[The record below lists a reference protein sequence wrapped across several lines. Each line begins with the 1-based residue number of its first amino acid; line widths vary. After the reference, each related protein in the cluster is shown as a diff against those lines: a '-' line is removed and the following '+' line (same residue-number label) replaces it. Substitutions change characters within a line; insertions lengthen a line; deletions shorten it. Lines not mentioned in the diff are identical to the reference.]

1 LLGSVAEGLSMSN
14 ERIMKRVM
22 KEIQGHT
29 SKDLG
34 LSDRQKGYGFAL
46 AAALIWAGFILVS
59 RMGGISELLA
69 FDVIAIR
76 YATCASILLPIW
88 WFKYRFTLFTPRLII
103 CSLVG
108 GLAYALCAFSGFQ
121 LSSASHAAILL
132 PGMMPLFIIVLS
144 FFINKE
150 SHGAQKWFGIGV
162 ITLGIIVLFA
172 GELGVFKG
180 ELNLNLTTLL
190 GDGWLVA
197 AAFFWA
203 VFSVLIKRWQITPW
217 QVTVS
222 LALLTCLFYLPV
234 YIVFLPKAISTA
246 SWTDI
251 LLQAFYQGVMATI
264 VQMIFY
270 VKAVQNIG
278 PSNMGAV
285 MSIVPVI
292 SGLAAIVMFNELVTV
307 ELIMGL
313 ILVSLGAWLAHSRYI
328 ERRNTLKKSLE
339 IN

>member
-1 LLGSVAEGLSMSN
+1 VN
-14 ERIMKRVM
+14 EQTIN
-22 KEIQGHT
+22 I
-29 SKDLG
+29 
-34 LSDRQKGYGFAL
+34 RQQGYGFAF

-59 RMGGISELLA
+59 RMGGLSELLA

-76 YATCASILLPIW
+76 YATCAAILLPIW
-88 WFKYRFTLFTPRLII
+88 WFKFRFKLFTPRLII

-121 LSSASHAAILL
+121 LASASHAAILL

-144 FFINKE
+144 FLINKE
-150 SHGAQKWFGIGV
+150 SHGLQKWLGIGI
-162 ITLGIIVLFA
+162 ITLGIIILFA
-172 GELGVFKG
+172 GELGVFNG
-180 ELNLNLTTLL
+180 AINMNVTTLL

-203 VFSVLIKRWQITPW
+203 LFSVLIKRWQITPW

-234 YIVFLPKAISTA
+234 YIAFLPKAISNA
-246 SWTDI
+246 GWEDI
-251 LLQAFYQGVMATI
+251 LLQAFYQGIMATI

-292 SGLAAIVMFNELVTV
+292 SGLAAIVIFNEHVTIELV
-307 ELIMGL
+307 MGL
-313 ILVSLGAWLAHSRYI
+313 VLVSLGAWFAHSRYVARKVNI
-328 ERRNTLKKSLE
+328 KKQC
-339 IN
+339 

>member
-1 LLGSVAEGLSMSN
+1 MSN
-14 ERIMKRVM
+14 
-22 KEIQGHT
+22 QGLN
-29 SKDLG
+29 DM
-34 LSDRQKGYGFAL
+34 QKGYIFAL

-59 RMGGISELLA
+59 RMGGMSELLA

-121 LSSASHAAILL
+121 LASASHAAILL

-172 GELGVFKG
+172 GELGIFKG
-180 ELNLNLTTLL
+180 ELNLNIMTLL

-234 YIVFLPKAISTA
+234 YIVFLPKAIAVA

-251 LLQAFYQGVMATI
+251 LLQAFYQGIMATI

-270 VKAVQNIG
+270 VKAVQKIG

-292 SGLAAIVMFNELVTV
+292 SGLAAIVLFNELVTV
-307 ELIMGL
+307 ELVMGL
-313 ILVSLGAWLAHSRYI
+313 VLVSLGAWLAHSRYL
-328 ERRNTLKKSLE
+328 ERKSIFKKSLE
-339 IN
+339 VG

>member
-1 LLGSVAEGLSMSN
+1 VSEQNLN
-14 ERIMKRVM
+14 DRR
-22 KEIQGHT
+22 QG
-29 SKDLG
+29 
-34 LSDRQKGYGFAL
+34 YAFAF

-76 YATCASILLPIW
+76 YITCASILLPIW
-88 WFKYRFTLFTPRLII
+88 WFKFRFNLFTPRLII
-103 CSLVG
+103 CSLIG

-121 LSSASHAAILL
+121 LASASHAAILL

-144 FFINKE
+144 YLINKE
-150 SHGAQKWFGIGV
+150 AHGIQKWFGISV
-162 ITLGIIVLFA
+162 ITLGVMLLFV
-172 GELGVFKG
+172 GELGLFRG
-180 ELNLNLTTLL
+180 NNNSIDINIMTLL

-197 AAFFWA
+197 AAFLWA
-203 VFSVLIKRWQITPW
+203 LFSVLIKRWQITPW

-234 YIVFLPKAISTA
+234 YLAFLPKAFSQA

-264 VQMIFY
+264 IQMILY
-270 VKAVQNIG
+270 VKAVQKIG
-278 PSNMGAV
+278 PSEMGAM

-292 SGLAAIVMFNELVTV
+292 SGIAAIVIFDEQISEALIIGLV
-307 ELIMGL
+307 
-313 ILVSLGAWLAHSRYI
+313 LVSLGAWIAHSRLFKRKNMLN
-328 ERRNTLKKSLE
+328 ESLK

>member
-1 LLGSVAEGLSMSN
+1 VN
-14 ERIMKRVM
+14 EQNIN
-22 KEIQGHT
+22 I
-29 SKDLG
+29 
-34 LSDRQKGYGFAL
+34 RQQGYGFAF

-59 RMGGISELLA
+59 RMGGLSELLA

-76 YATCASILLPIW
+76 YATCAAILLPIW
-88 WFKYRFTLFTPRLII
+88 WFKFRFKLFTPRLII

-121 LSSASHAAILL
+121 LASASHAAILL

-144 FFINKE
+144 FLINKE
-150 SHGAQKWFGIGV
+150 SHGLQKWLGIGI
-162 ITLGIIVLFA
+162 ITLGIIMLFA
-172 GELGVFKG
+172 GELGVFNG
-180 ELNLNLTTLL
+180 TINVNMTTLL

-203 VFSVLIKRWQITPW
+203 LFSVLIKRWQITPW

-222 LALLTCLFYLPV
+222 LALLTGLFYLPV
-234 YIVFLPKAISTA
+234 YIAFLPKAISNA
-246 SWTDI
+246 GWEDI
-251 LLQAFYQGVMATI
+251 LLQAFYQGIMATI

-292 SGLAAIVMFNELVTV
+292 SGLAAIVIFNEPISEALIIGLV
-307 ELIMGL
+307 
-313 ILVSLGAWLAHSRYI
+313 LVSLGAWLAHSRFFK
-328 ERRNTLKKSLE
+328 RRNTLNELLRK
-339 IN
+339 N

>member
-1 LLGSVAEGLSMSN
+1 
-14 ERIMKRVM
+14 MKRII
-22 KEIQGHT
+22 KKIRNQATNDQGF
-29 SKDLG
+29 SDL
-34 LSDRQKGYGFAL
+34 QKGYGFAF

-59 RMGGISELLA
+59 RVGGISELSA

-76 YATCASILLPIW
+76 YGTCAAILLPIW
-88 WFKYRFTLFTPRLII
+88 WFKFRFTLFTPRLII

-132 PGMMPLFIIVLS
+132 PGMMPLFIIALS
-144 FFINKE
+144 FLINKE
-150 SHGAQKWFGIGV
+150 SHGTQKWLGVGV
-162 ITLGIIVLFA
+162 ITLGIVVLFA

-180 ELNLNLTTLL
+180 EINFNVAALL
-190 GDGWLVA
+190 GDSWLVA

-234 YIVFLPKAISTA
+234 YIVFLPKALSAA
-246 SWTDI
+246 SWESI
-251 LLQAFYQGVMATI
+251 LLQAFYQGIMATI

-292 SGLAAIVMFNELVTV
+292 SGLAAIVIFNEQVTV

-313 ILVSLGAWLAHSRYI
+313 VLVSLGAWVAHSRYFA
-328 ERRNTLKKSLE
+328 RKKSLE
-339 IN
+339 IT

>member
-1 LLGSVAEGLSMSN
+1 MN
-14 ERIMKRVM
+14 EQTIN
-22 KEIQGHT
+22 I
-29 SKDLG
+29 
-34 LSDRQKGYGFAL
+34 RQQGYGFAF

-59 RMGGISELLA
+59 RMGGLSELLA

-76 YATCASILLPIW
+76 YVTCAAILLPIW
-88 WFKYRFTLFTPRLII
+88 WFKFRFELFTPRLII

-121 LSSASHAAILL
+121 LASASHAAILL

-144 FFINKE
+144 FLINKE

-180 ELNLNLTTLL
+180 ELNLNVTTLL

-234 YIVFLPKAISTA
+234 YIVFLPKAIAVA

-251 LLQAFYQGVMATI
+251 LLQAFYQGIMATI

-292 SGLAAIVMFNELVTV
+292 SGVAAIVIFNEPVTM

-313 ILVSLGAWLAHSRYI
+313 VLVSLGAWFAHSRYVARKVSI
-328 ERRNTLKKSLE
+328 IKQC
-339 IN
+339 

>member
-1 LLGSVAEGLSMSN
+1 MN
-14 ERIMKRVM
+14 EQNINIRQ
-22 KEIQGHT
+22 QG
-29 SKDLG
+29 
-34 LSDRQKGYGFAL
+34 YIFAF

-59 RMGGISELLA
+59 RMGGLSELLV

-76 YATCASILLPIW
+76 YTTCAAILLPIW
-88 WFKYRFTLFTPRLII
+88 WFKFRFELFTPRLII

-121 LSSASHAAILL
+121 LASASHAAILL

-144 FFINKE
+144 FLINKE
-150 SHGAQKWFGIGV
+150 SHGLQKWLGIGI
-162 ITLGIIVLFA
+162 ITLGIIILFA
-172 GELGVFKG
+172 GELGVFTG
-180 ELNLNLTTLL
+180 AINFNMTTLL

-203 VFSVLIKRWQITPW
+203 LFSVLIKRWQITPW

-222 LALLTCLFYLPV
+222 LALLTSLFYLPV
-234 YIVFLPKAISTA
+234 YIAFLPKAISSA
-246 SWTDI
+246 SWEDI
-251 LLQAFYQGVMATI
+251 LLQAFYQGIMATI

-292 SGLAAIVMFNELVTV
+292 SGVAAIVIFNEPISEALIIGLV
-307 ELIMGL
+307 
-313 ILVSLGAWLAHSRYI
+313 LVSLGAWLAHSRFFK
-328 ERRNTLKKSLE
+328 RSNT
-339 IN
+339 

>member
-1 LLGSVAEGLSMSN
+1 MSN
-14 ERIMKRVM
+14 
-22 KEIQGHT
+22 QGLN
-29 SKDLG
+29 DM
-34 LSDRQKGYGFAL
+34 QKGYIFAL

-59 RMGGISELLA
+59 RMGGMSELLA

-121 LSSASHAAILL
+121 LASASHAAILL

-172 GELGVFKG
+172 GELGIFKG
-180 ELNLNLTTLL
+180 ELNLNIMTLL

-234 YIVFLPKAISTA
+234 YIVFLPKAIAVA

-251 LLQAFYQGVMATI
+251 LLQAFYQGIMATI

-270 VKAVQNIG
+270 VKAVQKIG

-292 SGLAAIVMFNELVTV
+292 SGLAAIVLFNELVTV
-307 ELIMGL
+307 ELVMGL
-313 ILVSLGAWLAHSRYI
+313 VLVSLGAWLAHSRYL
-328 ERRNTLKKSLE
+328 ERKSIFKKIVRPWLNNL
-339 IN
+339 IKI

>member
-1 LLGSVAEGLSMSN
+1 VSNQGLNDM
-14 ERIMKRVM
+14 
-22 KEIQGHT
+22 
-29 SKDLG
+29 
-34 LSDRQKGYGFAL
+34 QKGYIFAL

-59 RMGGISELLA
+59 RMGGMSELLA

-121 LSSASHAAILL
+121 LASASHAAILL

-162 ITLGIIVLFA
+162 ITLGILVLFA

-180 ELNLNLTTLL
+180 ELNLNITTLL

-222 LALLTCLFYLPV
+222 LALLTCLFYLPI
-234 YIVFLPKAISTA
+234 YIVFLPKAIAVA

-251 LLQAFYQGVMATI
+251 LLQAFYQGIMATI

-270 VKAVQNIG
+270 VKAVQKIG

-292 SGLAAIVMFNELVTV
+292 SGLAAIVLFNELVTV
-307 ELIMGL
+307 ELVIGL
-313 ILVSLGAWLAHSRYI
+313 VLVSLGAWFAHSRYL
-328 ERRNTLKKSLE
+328 ERKSIFKKPLDVG
-339 IN
+339 

>member
-1 LLGSVAEGLSMSN
+1 VN
-14 ERIMKRVM
+14 EQNINIRQ
-22 KEIQGHT
+22 QG
-29 SKDLG
+29 
-34 LSDRQKGYGFAL
+34 YIFAF

-59 RMGGISELLA
+59 RMGGLSELLV

-76 YATCASILLPIW
+76 YTTCAAILLPIW
-88 WFKYRFTLFTPRLII
+88 WFKFRFELFTPRLII

-121 LSSASHAAILL
+121 LASASHAAILL

-144 FFINKE
+144 FLINKE
-150 SHGAQKWFGIGV
+150 SHGLQKWLGIGI
-162 ITLGIIVLFA
+162 ITLGIIILFA
-172 GELGVFKG
+172 GELGVFTG
-180 ELNLNLTTLL
+180 AINFNMTTLL

-203 VFSVLIKRWQITPW
+203 LFSVLIKRWQITPW

-222 LALLTCLFYLPV
+222 LALLTSLFYLPV
-234 YIVFLPKAISTA
+234 YIAFLPKAISSA
-246 SWTDI
+246 SWEDI
-251 LLQAFYQGVMATI
+251 LLQAFYQGIMATI

-292 SGLAAIVMFNELVTV
+292 SGVAAIVIFNEPISEALIIGLV
-307 ELIMGL
+307 
-313 ILVSLGAWLAHSRYI
+313 LVSLGAWLAHSRFFK
-328 ERRNTLKKSLE
+328 RSNT
-339 IN
+339 

>member
-1 LLGSVAEGLSMSN
+1 MN
-14 ERIMKRVM
+14 EQNINIRQ
-22 KEIQGHT
+22 QG
-29 SKDLG
+29 
-34 LSDRQKGYGFAL
+34 YIFAF

-59 RMGGISELLA
+59 RMGGLSELLA

-76 YATCASILLPIW
+76 YTTCAAILLPIW
-88 WFKYRFTLFTPRLII
+88 WFKFRFKLFTPRLII

-121 LSSASHAAILL
+121 LASASHAAILL

-144 FFINKE
+144 FLINKE
-150 SHGAQKWFGIGV
+150 SHGLQKWLGIGI
-162 ITLGIIVLFA
+162 ITLGIIMLFA
-172 GELGVFKG
+172 GELGVFNG
-180 ELNLNLTTLL
+180 AINVNMTTLL

-203 VFSVLIKRWQITPW
+203 LFSVLIKRWQITPW

-222 LALLTCLFYLPV
+222 LALLTSLFYLPV
-234 YIVFLPKAISTA
+234 YIAFLPKAISNA
-246 SWTDI
+246 GWEDI
-251 LLQAFYQGVMATI
+251 LLQAFYQGIMATI

-292 SGLAAIVMFNELVTV
+292 SGVAAILIFNEQVTM

-313 ILVSLGAWLAHSRYI
+313 VLVSLGAWFAHSRYLA
-328 ERRNTLKKSLE
+328 RNVICEK
-339 IN
+339 

>member
-1 LLGSVAEGLSMSN
+1 VN
-14 ERIMKRVM
+14 DQTIK
-22 KEIQGHT
+22 I
-29 SKDLG
+29 
-34 LSDRQKGYGFAL
+34 RQQGYGFAF

-59 RMGGISELLA
+59 RVGGMSELLA

-76 YATCASILLPIW
+76 YATCAAILLPIW
-88 WFKYRFTLFTPRLII
+88 WFKFRFKLFTPRLII

-121 LSSASHAAILL
+121 LASASHAAILL

-144 FFINKE
+144 FLINKE

-180 ELNLNLTTLL
+180 ELNLNVTTLL

-234 YIVFLPKAISTA
+234 YIVLLPKAIAVA

-251 LLQAFYQGVMATI
+251 LLQAFYQGIMATI

-270 VKAVQNIG
+270 VKAVQKIG

-292 SGLAAIVMFNELVTV
+292 SGLAAIVLFNELVTV
-307 ELIMGL
+307 ELAMGL
-313 ILVSLGAWLAHSRYI
+313 VLVSLGAWLAHSRYL
-328 ERRNTLKKSLE
+328 ERKSIFKKSLDVG
-339 IN
+339 

>member
-1 LLGSVAEGLSMSN
+1 VN
-14 ERIMKRVM
+14 EQNIN
-22 KEIQGHT
+22 I
-29 SKDLG
+29 
-34 LSDRQKGYGFAL
+34 RQQGYGFAF

-59 RMGGISELLA
+59 RMGGLSELLA

-76 YATCASILLPIW
+76 YATCAAILLPIW
-88 WFKYRFTLFTPRLII
+88 WFKFRFKLFTPRLII

-121 LSSASHAAILL
+121 LASASHAAILL

-144 FFINKE
+144 FLINKE
-150 SHGAQKWFGIGV
+150 SHGLQKWLGIGI
-162 ITLGIIVLFA
+162 ITLGIIILFA
-172 GELGVFKG
+172 GELGVFNG
-180 ELNLNLTTLL
+180 TINVNMTTLL
-190 GDGWLVA
+190 GDGCLVA

-203 VFSVLIKRWQITPW
+203 LFSVLIKRWQITPW

-234 YIVFLPKAISTA
+234 YIAFLPKAISNA
-246 SWTDI
+246 GWEDI
-251 LLQAFYQGVMATI
+251 LLQAFYQGIMATI

-292 SGLAAIVMFNELVTV
+292 SGLAAIVIFNEQATM

-313 ILVSLGAWLAHSRYI
+313 VLVSIGAWFAHSRYVARKVSI
-328 ERRNTLKKSLE
+328 K
-339 IN
+339 IQC

>member
-1 LLGSVAEGLSMSN
+1 MSDQ
-14 ERIMKRVM
+14 RI
-22 KEIQGHT
+22 
-29 SKDLG
+29 
-34 LSDRQKGYGFAL
+34 GYGFAI

-59 RMGGISELLA
+59 KLGGMSELLA

-76 YATCASILLPIW
+76 YMTCAAILLPIW
-88 WFKYRFTLFTPRLII
+88 WFKFRFKLFTPRLVT

-121 LSSASHAAILL
+121 LASASHAAILL

-144 FFINKE
+144 FLINKE
-150 SHGAQKWFGIGV
+150 SHGLQKWLGIVV

-180 ELNLNLTTLL
+180 AINFNITTLL
-190 GDGWLVA
+190 GDSWLVA
-197 AAFFWA
+197 AAFCWA

-234 YIVFLPKAISTA
+234 YLVFLPKALSQA

-251 LLQAFYQGVMATI
+251 LLQAFYQGIMATI
-264 VQMIFY
+264 IQMIFY
-270 VKAVQNIG
+270 VKAVQKIG
-278 PSNMGAV
+278 PSEMGAV

-292 SGLAAIVMFNELVTV
+292 SGVAAIVIFNEPISEELVV
-307 ELIMGL
+307 GL
-313 ILVSLGAWLAHSRYI
+313 VLVSLGAWLAHSRFFKRKNAAS
-328 ERRNTLKKSLE
+328 EPLK
-339 IN
+339 IT

>member
-1 LLGSVAEGLSMSN
+1 MSN
-14 ERIMKRVM
+14 
-22 KEIQGHT
+22 QGLN
-29 SKDLG
+29 DM
-34 LSDRQKGYGFAL
+34 QKGYIFAL

-59 RMGGISELLA
+59 RMGGMSELLA

-121 LSSASHAAILL
+121 LASASHAAILL

-172 GELGVFKG
+172 GELGIFKG
-180 ELNLNLTTLL
+180 ELNLNIMTLL

-234 YIVFLPKAISTA
+234 YIVFLPKAIAVA

-251 LLQAFYQGVMATI
+251 LLQAFYQGIMATI

-270 VKAVQNIG
+270 VKAVQKIG

-292 SGLAAIVMFNELVTV
+292 SGLAAIVLFNELVTV
-307 ELIMGL
+307 ELVMGL
-313 ILVSLGAWLAHSRYI
+313 VLVSLGAWLAHSRYL
-328 ERRNTLKKSLE
+328 ERKSVFKKSLDVG
-339 IN
+339 

>member
-1 LLGSVAEGLSMSN
+1 VN
-14 ERIMKRVM
+14 EQNIN
-22 KEIQGHT
+22 I
-29 SKDLG
+29 
-34 LSDRQKGYGFAL
+34 RQQGYGFAF

-59 RMGGISELLA
+59 RMGGLSELLA

-76 YATCASILLPIW
+76 YATCAAILLPIW
-88 WFKYRFTLFTPRLII
+88 WFKFRFKLFTPRLII

-121 LSSASHAAILL
+121 LASASHAAILL

-144 FFINKE
+144 FLINKE
-150 SHGAQKWFGIGV
+150 SHGLQKWLGIGI
-162 ITLGIIVLFA
+162 ITLGIIMLFA
-172 GELGVFKG
+172 GELGVFNG
-180 ELNLNLTTLL
+180 TINVNMTTLL

-203 VFSVLIKRWQITPW
+203 LFSVLIKRWQITPW

-222 LALLTCLFYLPV
+222 LALLTGLFYLPV
-234 YIVFLPKAISTA
+234 YIAFLPKAISNA
-246 SWTDI
+246 GWEDI
-251 LLQAFYQGVMATI
+251 LLQAFYQGIMATI

-292 SGLAAIVMFNELVTV
+292 SGLAAIVIFNEQATM

-313 ILVSLGAWLAHSRYI
+313 VLVSIGAWFAHSRYVARKVSI
-328 ERRNTLKKSLE
+328 K
-339 IN
+339 IQC

>member
-1 LLGSVAEGLSMSN
+1 MGN
-14 ERIMKRVM
+14 ERAMKSVM
-22 KEIQGHT
+22 KAIQHQA
-29 SKDLG
+29 SHDQG
-34 LSDRQKGYGFAL
+34 LSDLQKGYGFAL

-121 LSSASHAAILL
+121 WSSASHAAILL

-144 FFINKE
+144 FLINKE
-150 SHGAQKWFGIGV
+150 SHSAQKWLGIGV

-172 GELGVFKG
+172 GELGVFNG
-180 ELNLNLTTLL
+180 AITFNVTTLL

-234 YIVFLPKAISTA
+234 YIVFLPKGLSAA

-270 VKAVQNIG
+270 VKAVQKIG

-292 SGLAAIVMFNELVTV
+292 SGLAAIVIFNELITV

-313 ILVSLGAWLAHSRYI
+313 VLVSFGAWLAHSRYI
-328 ERRNTLKKSLE
+328 ERRNTLRKSLDV
-339 IN
+339 N